1 MRQLTGH
8 GDRVADIPASAQQVP
23 VPHTDGGGRDSG
35 AVTPVVHQPDRLAS
49 LRELAYGASHE
60 INNPLANIAT
70 RAQGL
75 LRDEADPERRR
86 SLATIAAQALRAHE
100 MIADLMLFAKP
111 PKLRPAWISLHE
123 ILQTTIQQLT
133 VQQLTA
139 QQTATAVPASNLSL
153 QRLSAPDCS
162 LHSATSDAAR
172 PLDATQPL
180 DAIWA
185 DRDQLLVAFVAL
197 GRNALEAIEFS
208 RSTTDS
214 RPGQV
219 AFEYQES
226 VAGVDS
232 QTDGWEIRVRDNGPG
247 ISAAIA
253 ERIFDP
259 FFSGR
264 EAGRGIGF
272 GLPKSW
278 RIIDAHGGN
287 LRLSAESTRLAAGQG
302 SEFVVWLPK
311 SPSPVA

>member
-1 MRQLTGH
+1 M
-8 GDRVADIPASAQQVP
+8 ADTRASARLDFSPDADGSGCEPSAASSILYQQE
-23 VPHTDGGGRDSG
+23 
-35 AVTPVVHQPDRLAS
+35 RLAS

-111 PKLRPAWISLHE
+111 PKLRPAWNSLGE
-123 ILQTTIQQLT
+123 ILQAT
-133 VQQLTA
+133 VQQLVA
-139 QQTATAVPASNLSL
+139 AFPHHPLSL
-153 QRLSAPDCS
+153 QRLPAPDPALRS
-162 LHSATSDAAR
+162 TTSDATDNGTTSNTSE
-172 PLDATQPL
+172 PSHDSV
-180 DAIWA
+180 WA
-185 DRDQLLVAFVAL
+185 DRDQLLVALSAL
-197 GRNALEAIEFS
+197 GRNALEAIEFA
-208 RSTTDS
+208 RSNAAS

-219 AFEYQES
+219 TFTYGES
-226 VAGVDS
+226 VAGADS
-232 QTDGWEIRVRDNGPG
+232 KTDGWEIRVRDNGPG

-272 GLPKSW
+272 GLPKAW
-278 RIIDAHGGN
+278 RIIASHNGC
-287 LRLSAESTRLAAGQG
+287 LQLCAESAQLPAGQG
-302 SEFVVWLPK
+302 SEFLVWLPK